1 MFKLCKF
8 LSKVSLI
15 VCGIC
20 IGVCIKCGYTH
31 TLNTGIVVSIVL
43 HYTYLCLAGQY
54 IKSKKNIHI
63 HELHL
68 GDDKPD
74 GMPDEVWEKVQE
86 LLSVTECPDKLEPTQ
101 ACEDYEDEP

>member
-20 IGVCIKCGYTH
+20 VGAWIKCGYTPI
-31 TLNTGIVVSIVL
+31 LSTGIVVCIVL
-43 HYTYLCLAGQY
+43 HYTYLYIAGQY
-54 IKSKKNIHI
+54 IKSKRNIHI
-63 HELHL
+63 HELHY

-86 LLSVTECPDKLEPTQ
+86 LLSVTECPDKTEPVNTG
-101 ACEDYEDEP
+101 ESDEP